1 MKIINEKGKLFG
13 IINIIDLSVLLIL
26 GLLIVGGA
34 SRLKTRP
41 IIASETTPATII
53 FEVSDVRFATVEN
66 IKEGD
71 PIYHYD
77 KGGYIG
83 VIEDV
88 EYTTYKEPVEV
99 NGKWVNMD
107 VPEKFVATFKVQADV
122 KNNPDVIIAG
132 DEQIRIGVEFRVKNK
147 SIAFFARVMGV
158 ELE

>member
-13 IINIIDLSVLLIL
+13 IINIIDLSVLVILALI
-26 GLLIVGGA
+26 IVGGA
-34 SRLKTRP
+34 SRLKSRP
-41 IIASETTPATII
+41 IVASDTTPATIT
-53 FEVSDVRFATVEN
+53 FEVSDIRMATVDG

-83 VIEDV
+83 TIEDV
-88 EYTTYKEPVEV
+88 EYRPYQEPVEV
-99 NGKWVNMD
+99 DGKWVNMD
-107 VPEKFVATFKVQADV
+107 VPGKYIATFKVGADV
-122 KNNPDVIIAG
+122 KNNPDVIVAG

-147 SIAFFARVMGV
+147 SIAFFATVMGV